1 MTTIKKV
8 YQEVNALLEANKNSL
23 VADLM
28 PQLRALMSAKVGG
41 SSIGATHLK
50 DEEGNVIAVYCYYHK
65 KWELVANHIYGAKV
79 GTTTGLNSMCKLGV
93 NQWTTQQRVAK
104 KAKEDLLT
112 KLQSGEIAVEDL
124 ASEQEAIEEQ
134 RNAIVYSEAYPMAY
148 DTLEELKESL
158 ANVEQKV
165 TKPKKASKKKVV
177 QDLANEDTSF

>member
-1 MTTIKKV
+1 
-8 YQEVNALLEANKNSL
+8 
-23 VADLM
+23 M

-134 RNAIVYSEAYPMAY
+134 RNAIVFADSYPTAYNS
-148 DTLEELKESL
+148 LEELKKSL
-158 ANVEQKV
+158 TNVKEKV